1 MLRAITWVVR
11 AEKSYNIPLLIILL
25 TKVNN

>member
-1 MLRAITWVVR
+1 MLRATTWVVR
-11 AEKSYNIPLLIILL
+11 AERSYNIPLLFILL